1 MVDDNRDSADSL
13 STMLR
18 LLGHEVAVAYE
29 GLEAVEAAPAFRPD
43 VALLDLGMPRL
54 NGYDTARRIRQQR
67 GCEGMVLVALTGW
80 GQEEDKRRSRE
91 AGFDAHLIKP
101 VDLAALGELLKGVG
115 AAAQDRGG
123 E

>member
-1 MVDDNRDSADSL
+1 
-13 STMLR
+13 
-18 LLGHEVAVAYE
+18 
-29 GLEAVEAAPAFRPD
+29 
-43 VALLDLGMPRL
+43 MPRL